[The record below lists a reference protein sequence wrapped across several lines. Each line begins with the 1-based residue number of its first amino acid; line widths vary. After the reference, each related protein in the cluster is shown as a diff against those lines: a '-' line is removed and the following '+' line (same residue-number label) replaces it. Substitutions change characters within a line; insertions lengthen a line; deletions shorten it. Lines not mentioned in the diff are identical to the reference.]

1 MCIANLHELQL
12 NNYLG
17 HNNEYPSIRVL
28 LESNSDIEQ
37 FIYKYCSIIVN
48 VRNITRNNY
57 ILVLT

>member
-12 NNYLG
+12 INYLG

-37 FIYKYCSIIVN
+37 FIYKYCSITV
-48 VRNITRNNY
+48 NITTLHEIIIY
-57 ILVLT
+57 